1 VIEFHALIA
10 AAVATLKAGGVE
22 PILVGGVALNLHGS
36 PRVTRDVDFVVNRDT
51 AWENV
56 LAALYKSGFC
66 LITRL
71 NDDGSARRFVR
82 EESIARLKVR
92 AENPDSL
99 FFWQP
104 EERFRLDVLVD
115 FPMPASEIRRRAAAT
130 EIAGVTVFVA
140 AREDLKI
147 MKARAIADRNKSGD
161 REDYLFLGGT
171 EEEIAEIRRKARL

>member
-1 VIEFHALIA
+1 V
-10 AAVATLKAGGVE
+10 K
-22 PILVGGVALNLHGS
+22 
-36 PRVTRDVDFVVNRDT
+36 RDI
-51 AWENV
+51 AWEDV
-56 LAALYKSGFC
+56 LAALYKSGYC

-82 EESIARLKVR
+82 EESIARLKIR

-104 EERFRLDVLVD
+104 EERFRLDVLLD
-115 FPMPASEIRRRAAAT
+115 FPLLASDILKRAGST

-147 MKARAIADRNKSGD
+147 MKAMAIADRNRSGD

-171 EEEIAEIRRKARL
+171 EEEIAEIRRKARP